1 MLDKAK
7 KYLLVLFLVCQ
18 PLLDALTCIQI
29 KNNWSFIS
37 ISALVRG
44 LFFLYVLYFVD
55 IQCDM
60 QIFYIL
66 SFLGSVEKCAKSL
79 VRQSILHP
87 HLDYL
92 AVSLRLFCIPTLTI
106 LHCQTLR

>member
-1 MLDKAK
+1 MLNKAK

-44 LFFLYVLYFVD
+44 LFFLYVLY
-55 IQCDM
+55 
-60 QIFYIL
+60 YL
-66 SFLGSVEKCAKSL
+66 WKE
-79 VRQSILHP
+79 RQK
-87 HLDYL
+87 DYL
-92 AVSLRLFCIPTLTI
+92 FIFSLLCFRNSDAVLDI
-106 LHCQTLR
+106 

>member
-44 LFFLYVLYFVD
+44 LFFLYVLYYLWKEKEDRKIIYLYLVYCVLE
-55 IQCDM
+55 IAM
-60 QIFYIL
+60 QYLVIAEFPYI
-66 SFLGSVEKCAKSL
+66 GGYYGKNKKSCPS
-79 VRQSILHP
+79 R
-87 HLDYL
+87 
-92 AVSLRLFCIPTLTI
+92 
-106 LHCQTLR
+106 

>member
-7 KYLLVLFLVCQ
+7 KYLLVLFLICQ

-44 LFFLYVLYFVD
+44 LFFLYVLYYLWKEKKDRKIIYLYLENESFLKKYKKIKKVVD
-55 IQCDM
+55 I
-60 QIFYIL
+60 
-66 SFLGSVEKCAKSL
+66 
-79 VRQSILHP
+79 
-87 HLDYL
+87 
-92 AVSLRLFCIPTLTI
+92 
-106 LHCQTLR
+106 